1 MLGRRLPFATEVT
14 VSSSLELSCLNEQ
27 LFSVSSGDKAC
38 IQSAAVFWEE
48 HSGLDLV
55 TSDCTFVS
63 LDQLAD

>member
-1 MLGRRLPFATEVT
+1 MPSATGVT
-14 VSSSLELSCLNEQ
+14 ILASLELSCLDEQ
-27 LFSVSSGDKAC
+27 LFSVSGSNQAS
-38 IQSAAVFWEE
+38 IQSAAMFWEM